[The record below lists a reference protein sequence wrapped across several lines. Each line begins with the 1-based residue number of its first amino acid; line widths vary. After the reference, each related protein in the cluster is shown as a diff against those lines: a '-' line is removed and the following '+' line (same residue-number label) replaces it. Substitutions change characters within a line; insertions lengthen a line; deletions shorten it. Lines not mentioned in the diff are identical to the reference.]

1 MLAAVGKAEGEIAQA
16 EQKFINSTKDTV
28 LRPFYSFVDNDAKT
42 IFKVIFLSITF
53 YWETILMENIEMKTS
68 SESEKQIQ
76 YTCSIRI

>member
-42 IFKVIFLSITF
+42 IFKV
-53 YWETILMENIEMKTS
+53 
-68 SESEKQIQ
+68 ESFFGQ
-76 YTCSIRI
+76 

>member
-42 IFKVIFLSITF
+42 IFKVEFFVNNFLLGDNSNGT
-53 YWETILMENIEMKTS
+53 WEMKN
-68 SESEKQIQ
+68 EFE
-76 YTCSIRI
+76 IRGTDTVYMFY